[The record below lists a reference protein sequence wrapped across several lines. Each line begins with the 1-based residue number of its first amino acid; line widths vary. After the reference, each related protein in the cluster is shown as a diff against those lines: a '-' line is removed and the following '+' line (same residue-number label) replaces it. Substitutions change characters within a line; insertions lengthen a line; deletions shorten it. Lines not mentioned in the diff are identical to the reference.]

1 MRISC
6 AYLCVVFKISSAESC
21 RSTCARSVYEDLV
34 QDVCVKISSDY
45 LRKICASG
53 LLVQDLS
60 LRMSAAGICR
70 TTCAKSL
77 HQCSSNPAGPLVED
91 TLINAN
97 TTLPAFRAMNT
108 HDLRRRMRFEIRNQ
122 LYQHFARWTRVI
134 SAEGCTSKS
143 EIATLPAFRAMD
155 THDLRRELHFEIR
168 NRNFTSI
175 PRTRHAGSPQRV
187 ALRNQKSQLY
197 QHSAHSTRRIS
208 AESCTSKSEIATLP
222 ASRALDTHDLRRGF
236 TFQNHASE
244 VLRLPRNHE
253 PRSYEMLR
261 WPRKRFL
268 KLKFQK
274 CHPSQEL
281 SPLTAKCRIHG
292 ADSLHLPRKTQS
304 LEWRTPANVLA
315 TSSKYCA
322 CHDFHNVSDSLHLP
336 RKLTFL
342 TSTCDGFLAPAMQ
355 NEVHARKRARIAGQT
370 MPSTLRK
377 SGRQLCASLRSRNQR
392 RISKRHSCADET
404 TGPERVP

>member
-1 MRISC
+1 M
-6 AYLCVVFKISSAESC
+6 
-21 RSTCARSVYEDLV
+21 
-34 QDVCVKISSDY
+34 
-45 LRKICASG
+45 
-53 LLVQDLS
+53 
-60 LRMSAAGICR
+60 
-70 TTCAKSL
+70 
-77 HQCSSNPAGPLVED
+77 
-91 TLINAN
+91 
-97 TTLPAFRAMNT
+97 
-108 HDLRRRMRFEIRNQ
+108 
-122 LYQHFARWTRVI
+122 I

-155 THDLRRELHFEIR
+155 TRDLREGCASKSEIATLPAFRAMDTRDLREGCASKSEIATLPAFRALDTQDLRR
-168 NRNFTSI
+168 
-175 PRTRHAGSPQRV
+175 V
-187 ALRNQKSQLY
+187 VLRNQKSQLY
-197 QHSAHSTRRIS
+197 QHSAHPTRRIS

-222 ASRALDTHDLRRGF
+222 ASRALDTRGLRRRF

-261 WPRKRFL
+261 WPRKSIL

-274 CHPSQEL
+274 CNPSQEL
-281 SPLTAKCRIHG
+281 SPLTAKYRIHG

-304 LEWRTPANVLA
+304 LERRTPANVLR

-336 RKLTFL
+336 RNLTFL

-377 SGRQLCASLRSRNQR
+377 LGWQLCASLRSRNQR
-392 RISKRHSCADET
+392 RISKRQAQSAYPKQTRPLLLCRKN
-404 TGPERVP
+404 PSV